1 MHENV
6 LSRKIETTTPYMS
19 MNMHFNM
26 TKGSYFTQIYK
37 NDLVNDHTEQK
48 VSSSDGS
55 GNNLNRYRS
64 YDFKPLHAENTSK
77 RFSMNEQTAFDIAPN
92 IIKSGFMDTTNRG
105 YAAKNFISPFSKKP
119 AGVGQNSFTSF
130 VSDQYDVMRTQT
142 SHTKRADSFN
152 CKLSMTTIP
161 LRISNEHSR
170 SGRYNSQDWIVSGHE
185 YMKRLLQA
193 HQVVDELLKARGL
206 ISNNEVDYLYS
217 WDQKMNREPKTK
229 EQNILDVYGPVACK
243 NAGGLDISGVSQLRS
258 TSMSLGGDSENDSRD
273 SPKLQERNSQNFMF
287 TVLTSEKQGTGSI
300 ESVKVNI
307 VKTKEHMD
315 VYLKLIIKKPQHCW
329 LYMDVKIRLKKKE
342 AVSEKT
348 HGSATTDSKKGCN
361 KGWKM
366 VDDQTQQTKNRNQV
380 HISAKSSEINSCNQN
395 KRLNWDHKMA
405 LEQSASTRVQKL
417 STTKSTE
424 RQMGKKHNAFLS
436 KPKCETVDVCCCFVN
451 KHCCPHKAIISLSVA
466 RCATVKQKNITVDG
480 KEFLNKAEKETK
492 LKCNEGDS
500 VGTFLVAKT
509 AKLPFHLNMLQNMEK
524 NKIIAAQKGDKVI
537 ESNGNMMEVEKDI
550 LDLSKTKKHFKFPI
564 PTKASRKKLK
574 GLEGSTT
581 LFSVLHTKKL
591 ASDQT
596 RETSASSKQATVSKN
611 LCLQSKL
618 PQLETAVRVPVRS
631 HKISIT
637 KQVVVKQITDSMKHQ
652 HEILM
657 KVNKPSVLKKKECF
671 EVEKAQKALQNYTT
685 TKGYQEIL
693 RSITK
698 SESNV
703 ITEFEHNADTDI
715 RRAREHLKRI
725 NFDRTGVSMESS
737 TSFVHRINN
746 DPLNSEQSFSALSV
760 VKKKEEKVFETKID
774 KDSKNRPIQTPK
786 PTTSTEQER
795 YHDGG
800 TTTERNSDI
809 LDKELINAY
818 RRTQRI
824 PKPQAKIPAW
834 NDYDE
839 QKQTTDNKRNPPK
852 LRHGTLSTAS
862 PLPCFIRARTPTLI
876 DAAVTLST
884 VIPTTA
890 VLRHV
895 PSNHLPAVN
904 SRLKNVSSSGS
915 SITTTGS
922 LQQHSPS
929 SQFGVTLKR
938 VDRAIVKKSKS
949 RGAITQSA
957 PKKPWVPKWRRI
969 QRTEEEEETETIP
982 IIEVNKDEHR
992 SDSDEEQKQI
1002 PIRFSS
1008 QAITEENGRD
1018 MTEAEKAMM
1027 VAKRRQI
1034 EEEST
1039 KLQKYEEKRQV
1050 ERERE
1055 EEELRKLKEKKERRK
1070 LEREEEE
1077 RQLQERLTQKERKR
1091 KQEEEERKAKIE
1103 AEKLKKDNERRKRQ
1117 QMLSSQFT
1125 NMALGQIRRNFVL
1138 PEKSDRTDKF
1148 GNIVQAKQEMSMTK
1162 EQQEEAK
1169 RNYLV
1174 YVKHTMEFGKNGPK
1188 ELREKIRQIHQ
1199 RICKLEA
1206 DKYDLEKRHERQ
1218 EYDLR
1223 ELNERQRQVARN
1235 KAFKKGLHPADTNSI
1250 HPPKVS
1256 IISKYDRQIDR
1267 RNFRERRAM
1276 FENKTAYPCF
1286 PNVLPP
1292 PTLYEKIILCDDK
1305 PDEPED
1311 EDDEVD
1317 EEEEEGDEEEE

>member
-300 ESVKVNI
+300 ESV
-307 VKTKEHMD
+307 
-315 VYLKLIIKKPQHCW
+315 
-329 LYMDVKIRLKKKE
+329 
-342 AVSEKT
+342 
-348 HGSATTDSKKGCN
+348 
-361 KGWKM
+361 
-366 VDDQTQQTKNRNQV
+366 
-380 HISAKSSEINSCNQN
+380 
-395 KRLNWDHKMA
+395 
-405 LEQSASTRVQKL
+405 
-417 STTKSTE
+417 
-424 RQMGKKHNAFLS
+424 
-436 KPKCETVDVCCCFVN
+436 
-451 KHCCPHKAIISLSVA
+451 
-466 RCATVKQKNITVDG
+466 
-480 KEFLNKAEKETK
+480 
-492 LKCNEGDS
+492 
-500 VGTFLVAKT
+500 
-509 AKLPFHLNMLQNMEK
+509 
-524 NKIIAAQKGDKVI
+524 
-537 ESNGNMMEVEKDI
+537 
-550 LDLSKTKKHFKFPI
+550 
-564 PTKASRKKLK
+564 
-574 GLEGSTT
+574 
-581 LFSVLHTKKL
+581 
-591 ASDQT
+591 
-596 RETSASSKQATVSKN
+596 
-611 LCLQSKL
+611 
-618 PQLETAVRVPVRS
+618 
-631 HKISIT
+631 
-637 KQVVVKQITDSMKHQ
+637 
-652 HEILM
+652 
-657 KVNKPSVLKKKECF
+657 
-671 EVEKAQKALQNYTT
+671 
-685 TKGYQEIL
+685 
-693 RSITK
+693 
-698 SESNV
+698 
-703 ITEFEHNADTDI
+703 
-715 RRAREHLKRI
+715 
-725 NFDRTGVSMESS
+725 
-737 TSFVHRINN
+737 
-746 DPLNSEQSFSALSV
+746 
-760 VKKKEEKVFETKID
+760 
-774 KDSKNRPIQTPK
+774 
-786 PTTSTEQER
+786 
-795 YHDGG
+795 
-800 TTTERNSDI
+800 
-809 LDKELINAY
+809 
-818 RRTQRI
+818 
-824 PKPQAKIPAW
+824 
-834 NDYDE
+834 
-839 QKQTTDNKRNPPK
+839 
-852 LRHGTLSTAS
+852 
-862 PLPCFIRARTPTLI
+862 
-876 DAAVTLST
+876 
-884 VIPTTA
+884 
-890 VLRHV
+890 
-895 PSNHLPAVN
+895 
-904 SRLKNVSSSGS
+904 
-915 SITTTGS
+915 
-922 LQQHSPS
+922 
-929 SQFGVTLKR
+929 
-938 VDRAIVKKSKS
+938 
-949 RGAITQSA
+949 
-957 PKKPWVPKWRRI
+957 
-969 QRTEEEEETETIP
+969 
-982 IIEVNKDEHR
+982 
-992 SDSDEEQKQI
+992 
-1002 PIRFSS
+1002 
-1008 QAITEENGRD
+1008 
-1018 MTEAEKAMM
+1018 
-1027 VAKRRQI
+1027 AKRRQI

-1117 QMLSSQFT
+1117 QMLSSQ
-1125 NMALGQIRRNFVL
+1125 RNFVL

-1276 FENKTAYPCF
+1276 FEN
-1286 PNVLPP
+1286 VL
-1292 PTLYEKIILCDDK
+1292 LS
-1305 PDEPED
+1305 
-1311 EDDEVD
+1311 
-1317 EEEEEGDEEEE
+1317 

>member
-300 ESVKVNI
+300 ESV
-307 VKTKEHMD
+307 
-315 VYLKLIIKKPQHCW
+315 
-329 LYMDVKIRLKKKE
+329 
-342 AVSEKT
+342 
-348 HGSATTDSKKGCN
+348 
-361 KGWKM
+361 
-366 VDDQTQQTKNRNQV
+366 
-380 HISAKSSEINSCNQN
+380 
-395 KRLNWDHKMA
+395 
-405 LEQSASTRVQKL
+405 
-417 STTKSTE
+417 
-424 RQMGKKHNAFLS
+424 
-436 KPKCETVDVCCCFVN
+436 
-451 KHCCPHKAIISLSVA
+451 
-466 RCATVKQKNITVDG
+466 
-480 KEFLNKAEKETK
+480 
-492 LKCNEGDS
+492 
-500 VGTFLVAKT
+500 
-509 AKLPFHLNMLQNMEK
+509 
-524 NKIIAAQKGDKVI
+524 
-537 ESNGNMMEVEKDI
+537 
-550 LDLSKTKKHFKFPI
+550 
-564 PTKASRKKLK
+564 
-574 GLEGSTT
+574 
-581 LFSVLHTKKL
+581 
-591 ASDQT
+591 
-596 RETSASSKQATVSKN
+596 
-611 LCLQSKL
+611 
-618 PQLETAVRVPVRS
+618 
-631 HKISIT
+631 
-637 KQVVVKQITDSMKHQ
+637 
-652 HEILM
+652 
-657 KVNKPSVLKKKECF
+657 
-671 EVEKAQKALQNYTT
+671 
-685 TKGYQEIL
+685 
-693 RSITK
+693 
-698 SESNV
+698 
-703 ITEFEHNADTDI
+703 
-715 RRAREHLKRI
+715 
-725 NFDRTGVSMESS
+725 
-737 TSFVHRINN
+737 
-746 DPLNSEQSFSALSV
+746 
-760 VKKKEEKVFETKID
+760 
-774 KDSKNRPIQTPK
+774 
-786 PTTSTEQER
+786 
-795 YHDGG
+795 
-800 TTTERNSDI
+800 
-809 LDKELINAY
+809 
-818 RRTQRI
+818 
-824 PKPQAKIPAW
+824 
-834 NDYDE
+834 
-839 QKQTTDNKRNPPK
+839 
-852 LRHGTLSTAS
+852 
-862 PLPCFIRARTPTLI
+862 
-876 DAAVTLST
+876 
-884 VIPTTA
+884 
-890 VLRHV
+890 
-895 PSNHLPAVN
+895 
-904 SRLKNVSSSGS
+904 
-915 SITTTGS
+915 
-922 LQQHSPS
+922 
-929 SQFGVTLKR
+929 
-938 VDRAIVKKSKS
+938 
-949 RGAITQSA
+949 
-957 PKKPWVPKWRRI
+957 
-969 QRTEEEEETETIP
+969 
-982 IIEVNKDEHR
+982 
-992 SDSDEEQKQI
+992 
-1002 PIRFSS
+1002 
-1008 QAITEENGRD
+1008 
-1018 MTEAEKAMM
+1018 
-1027 VAKRRQI
+1027 AKRRQI

-1117 QMLSSQFT
+1117 QMLSSQ
-1125 NMALGQIRRNFVL
+1125 RNFVL

-1305 PDEPED
+1305 PDVCSFAFYLLFTYFFKLFLKD
-1311 EDDEVD
+1311 ILKYCILI
-1317 EEEEEGDEEEE
+1317 